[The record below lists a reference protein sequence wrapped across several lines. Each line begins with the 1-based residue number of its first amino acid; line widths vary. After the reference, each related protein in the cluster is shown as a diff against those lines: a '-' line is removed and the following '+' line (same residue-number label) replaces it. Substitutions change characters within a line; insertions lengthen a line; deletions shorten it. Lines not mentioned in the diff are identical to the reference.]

1 MDKWLVTGATG
12 LLGANAVLR
21 LSRTARV
28 VGSARARPSVMSPES
43 FVEVDLAHAT
53 SRAHLVERVSPD
65 VVFHSAALSSIEACA
80 ADPALARALNVDASA
95 DLARQAADMGARF
108 VLVSTDAVFD
118 GHSGGYTEGDTTSP
132 TTEYGRTKV
141 AAERAVLDANPDAI
155 VARVNF
161 YGWSPSGTRSL
172 AEFFYRHLAQGKQV
186 NGFTDITVSTLYVED
201 LVDAI
206 AALVATDASG
216 TFHVASSEAISKYE
230 FGKLVAR
237 TLGYST
243 DLVSPALSTDFLTH
257 ARGADLSF
265 SVSKFEAVVGKP
277 LNDQA
282 TSIEGLRRALLEGV
296 PSDIARFAH
305 FG

>member
-21 LSRTARV
+21 LSRNARV
-28 VGSARARPSVMSPES
+28 VGSARARPVAMSPES
-43 FVEVDLAHAT
+43 FVAVDLAHAG
-53 SRAHLVERVSPD
+53 SRADLVERVSPN
-65 VVFHSAALSSIEACA
+65 VVFHSAALSSIEACD
-80 ADPALARALNVDASA
+80 ADPALARALNVEASA
-95 DLARQAADMGARF
+95 DLARQAAAVGARF

-118 GHSGGYTEGDTTSP
+118 GHSGSYTEDDATSP

-141 AAERAVLDANPDAI
+141 DAERAVMDANPEAI

-172 AEFFYRHLAQGKQV
+172 AEFFYRHLSEGKPV

-201 LVDAI
+201 LIDAI
-206 AALVATDASG
+206 TALVSTDASG

-230 FGKLVAR
+230 FGRLLANA
-237 TLGYST
+237 LGYSA
-243 DLVSPALSTDFLTH
+243 DLVSPALSTDFLKH
-257 ARGADLSF
+257 ARGANLSL
-265 SVSKFEAVVGKP
+265 STAKYEAVIGQP

-282 TSIEGLRRALLEGV
+282 TSIAGLRRALREGV
-296 PSDIARFAH
+296 PSDIAKFAH